1 MERSS
6 LVSVVEALAVWG
18 EGPAYVHRRGYRT
31 ERWTYGD
38 VLRTARQFA
47 HELESRGIAKGD
59 RVILWGD
66 NCAEWATAFFGCVLR
81 GAVAVP
87 MDRVAS
93 NDFAMRV
100 ADQVDAKLVVA
111 ARDVAAFCGRRNVLV
126 MEDLREAVAK
136 QDANGYA
143 SPEITCNDMLQI
155 VFTSGT
161 TSEPKGVVISHG
173 NVLANLEPIERE
185 IGKYRK
191 YEKWFHPLRFLNLLP
206 LSHVF
211 GQFLGLFIPQALGAT
226 VIFHNTLSPGEII
239 DVIHDERVSALI
251 AVPRMLSSLR
261 QKLERD
267 FEAEGRLEKF
277 HERFAQAEG
286 KKFTRRMW
294 RFRDVHGKLG
304 WKFWAFISGGAA
316 LDAEAEK
323 FWNRLGYAVVQG
335 YGLTETTSLI
345 SLNHPFKVGQ
355 RSIGKVLP
363 GREMKL
369 DENGEILVRG
379 SNLAAGYWQGNK
391 LTPVGGEEGW
401 FHTGDLGE
409 LDAHGNLYFKGRRK
423 NVIVTPAGMK
433 VYPEDLEGALRAQS
447 QVRDCVVV
455 ALPVEGNAEACAVL
469 LMRDGADGRD
479 AVRDAN
485 AKLAEFQQIR
495 RWLVWPDEDFPRTST
510 QKPKVGEIEAF
521 ARSKFGAADNGE
533 APQSALAE
541 LIGRVTRK
549 SVGAL
554 DPQAKLE
561 TDLNLSSIDRVELMS
576 AIEDRYQV
584 SLNEQ
589 TFSNATT
596 VAQVETMLRETRQER
611 PRYNFPTWSLTAPM
625 RLLRAVVYHAIT
637 WPATLIMVSPKV
649 TGRENL
655 NGVVGPLL
663 IISNHVAYLDIG
675 FLLWA
680 LPWRYRT
687 HLAVAMLGELLAA
700 MRHPPKGTNWFKT
713 IREKLD
719 YGLVVALFNVFPIFQ
734 RYGFR
739 ESFAFAGEAVDRGYS
754 VVVFPEGR
762 RTDTGELQPFQSG
775 VGLLA
780 NKLDLPVLPI
790 RIDGLFEL
798 RKKKQRFSRRVVV
811 KIGEPVKYPA
821 NAAPESIARDLERR
835 VREL

>member
-143 SPEITCNDMLQI
+143 SPEITRDDMLQI

-316 LDAEAEK
+316 LDAETEK

-369 DENGEILVRG
+369 DENGEILVRC
-379 SNLAAGYWQGNK
+379 SNLAA
-391 LTPVGGEEGW
+391 
-401 FHTGDLGE
+401 
-409 LDAHGNLYFKGRRK
+409 
-423 NVIVTPAGMK
+423 
-433 VYPEDLEGALRAQS
+433 
-447 QVRDCVVV
+447 
-455 ALPVEGNAEACAVL
+455 
-469 LMRDGADGRD
+469 
-479 AVRDAN
+479 
-485 AKLAEFQQIR
+485 
-495 RWLVWPDEDFPRTST
+495 
-510 QKPKVGEIEAF
+510 
-521 ARSKFGAADNGE
+521 
-533 APQSALAE
+533 
-541 LIGRVTRK
+541 
-549 SVGAL
+549 
-554 DPQAKLE
+554 
-561 TDLNLSSIDRVELMS
+561 
-576 AIEDRYQV
+576 
-584 SLNEQ
+584 
-589 TFSNATT
+589 
-596 VAQVETMLRETRQER
+596 
-611 PRYNFPTWSLTAPM
+611 
-625 RLLRAVVYHAIT
+625 
-637 WPATLIMVSPKV
+637 
-649 TGRENL
+649 
-655 NGVVGPLL
+655 
-663 IISNHVAYLDIG
+663 
-675 FLLWA
+675 
-680 LPWRYRT
+680 
-687 HLAVAMLGELLAA
+687 
-700 MRHPPKGTNWFKT
+700 
-713 IREKLD
+713 
-719 YGLVVALFNVFPIFQ
+719 
-734 RYGFR
+734 
-739 ESFAFAGEAVDRGYS
+739 
-754 VVVFPEGR
+754 
-762 RTDTGELQPFQSG
+762 
-775 VGLLA
+775 
-780 NKLDLPVLPI
+780 
-790 RIDGLFEL
+790 
-798 RKKKQRFSRRVVV
+798 
-811 KIGEPVKYPA
+811 
-821 NAAPESIARDLERR
+821 
-835 VREL
+835 